1 MNAGYVRQ
9 IRVIDRDPAQPMP
22 RPEALLAAF
31 ADDPRA
37 TFMRVCTHEQPARPI
52 LDVLG
57 VDLFEAIRLDGRT
70 NPFHSIRDKLKSR
83 ATPKDPTLPL
93 FQGGAIGIFDYEC
106 VRYVEP
112 VLAKVGNMSHPG
124 IDAAVSFH
132 RAYVLVDHTTQRIL
146 VVSGYFPNEESV
158 AEGEKQAAKTLA
170 YVTERVEHLLKQ
182 PEHTAAKTD
191 DSAVVPLT
199 DFKANLGRD
208 AYVEGVQL
216 LKEHIRAGDIFQA
229 VLSDRFEL
237 DVACDPGAL
246 FTTLLRVAH
255 APYQFYFPTNEGV
268 LVGSSPEM
276 LVRVSNGTLETH
288 PIAGTRPRG
297 ATPEEDAKLKRQLLR
312 STKENAEHIML
323 VDLARNDLGRVSTPG
338 TVDVKEFRTLK
349 IFPELYHLVSI
360 VTGELAKGQH
370 AIDAL
375 AACFPAGTLSGA
387 PKVRA
392 MHLLA
397 EIEQHRRGV
406 YGGAVILAGYDGDM
420 ESCISIRCAR
430 VEPKKVILQ
439 AGAGVV
445 ADSSPDKEYREV
457 EHKTRGLR
465 RAIASVLAAKQQ
477 PLKRTRA

>member
-1 MNAGYVRQ
+1 MSAGFVHQ
-9 IRVIDRDPAQPMP
+9 SRVIERDPSQPLP

-57 VDLFEAIRLDGRT
+57 VDLYEAIRLDGRT
-70 NPFHSIRDKLKSR
+70 NPFNSIRDKLKSR
-83 ATPKDPTLPL
+83 ATARDASLPM

-132 RAYVLVDHTTQRIL
+132 RTYVLVDHIGQRVL
-146 VVSGYFPNEESV
+146 VLSGYFPKEESV
-158 AEGEKQAAKTLA
+158 VDGEKAVAASMANTI
-170 YVTERVEHLLKQ
+170 ERVTKLLAQSETPVVK
-182 PEHTAAKTD
+182 AD
-191 DSAVVPLT
+191 DSQVVPLT
-199 DFKANLGRD
+199 DFRANLGREKYI
-208 AYVEGVQL
+208 AGVKK

-237 DVACDPGAL
+237 DIACDPYQL
-246 FTTLLRVAH
+246 FQSLLRVASS
-255 APYQFYFPTNEGV
+255 PYQFYFPTNEGV

-276 LVRVSNGTLETH
+276 LVRVEGRTLETH

-297 ATPEEDAKLKRQLLR
+297 ANPAEDQKLKRQLLR

-338 TVDVKEFRTLK
+338 TVDVREFRSLK
-349 IFPELYHLVSI
+349 IFPELYHLVSV
-360 VTGELAKGQH
+360 VTGQLAPEKH
-370 AIDAL
+370 AMDAL

-397 EIEQHRRGV
+397 ELEQHRRGV

-445 ADSSPDKEYREV
+445 ADSSPEKEYREV

-465 RAIASVLAAKQQ
+465 RAIASAVSASKAKDAS
-477 PLKRTRA
+477 R